1 MVFIGWVCD
10 LPVTHCD
17 KLSNSSWTFHS
28 KLDAVKKL
36 VKMQHRQQPVFLREA
51 SNANQYRACE
61 RTHHVS
67 ADEASEATIVQRII
81 EGQFSR
87 PIKVVA
93 FNTEQGWSRDV
104 TQEIA
109 TKLLD
114 LNRNGVAL
122 SAAAREFVE
131 RVMGQPATAI
141 V

>member
-1 MVFIGWVCD
+1 MQTSIVPASEHTTY
-10 LPVTHCD
+10 L
-17 KLSNSSWTFHS
+17 L
-28 KLDAVKKL
+28 LDE
-36 VKMQHRQQPVFLREA
+36 MINQHA
-51 SNANQYRACE
+51 SIWPE
-61 RTHHVS
+61 IS